1 MYIHDDADMATVVTT
16 TARAILEG
24 ARHVG
29 KADRGLTKEQIVQ
42 LETAISQLQN
52 MIEMKKNAHPT

>member
-1 MYIHDDADMATVVTT
+1 MYIHDDADMATVVAM

-29 KADRGLTKEQIVQ
+29 KADRDLTKEQIVQ
-42 LETAISQLQN
+42 LETAISQLEN
-52 MIEMKKNAHPT
+52 IIETKKNANRT